1 MTHGPESRLKEALTG
16 ISDRGEAS
24 MRQLQA
30 GANLRNVWT
39 IPTQGV
45 SAAHFATF
53 PERLVEPCILA
64 GTSAEGA
71 CAKCGA
77 PWARSGE
84 AKLCLAIRDTA
95 RRKSVRE
102 RVCVQRSG
110 RRNGSEPWSEPKPTC
125 DWKRRKCRVNSD

>member
-1 MTHGPESRLKEALTG
+1 
-16 ISDRGEAS
+16 
-24 MRQLQA
+24 MRNGYVT

-71 CAKCGA
+71 CEKCGA
-77 PWARSGE
+77 PW
-84 AKLCLAIRDTA
+84 
-95 RRKSVRE
+95 E
-102 RVCVQRSG
+102 RVVEPYNSSG
-110 RRNGSEPWSEPKPTC
+110 
-125 DWKRRKCRVNSD
+125 